1 MTTVAFIGL
10 GNMGYPMAG
19 HLANAGLRVQ
29 VWNRTHSKAQRWAT
43 DFPGTAYED
52 PALAVQSAEIVFL
65 CVGRDDDVRDLLTG
79 THRLIEHLQPN
90 ALIIDHT
97 TTSAHLAEDMA
108 NACTK
113 AGVRFAD
120 VPVSG
125 GQQGAINGQLSLMAG
140 CAENDYDDI
149 VRITAPYTRLIE
161 RMGNPGSGQKT
172 KMVNQICVAGL
183 IQALAEGLQ
192 FARNAGLD
200 AEQVM
205 NVIGQGAASSWQLQ
219 NRHQTMLAGNFNHG
233 FAVNWMRKDLQI
245 CLQEAL
251 HNGSSLPV
259 TALVDQ
265 FYGELQQQG
274 AGTLDTSALL
284 LRLPGSRSG

>member
-1 MTTVAFIGL
+1 MATIAFLGL

-19 HLANAGLRVQ
+19 HLANSGHQLRVF
-29 VWNRTHSKAQRWAT
+29 NRTHNKAQRWVEE
-43 DFPGTAYED
+43 FPGTACTT
-52 PALAVQSAEIVFL
+52 PATTTHNADAVIL
-65 CVGRDDDVRDLLTG
+65 CVGRDADVRELLNDQ
-79 THRLIEHLQPN
+79 LLAQLQPGT
-90 ALIIDHT
+90 LLIDHT
-97 TTSAHLAEDMA
+97 TTSARLAEELA
-108 NACTK
+108 ARC
-113 AGVRFAD
+113 AEQGLRFAD

-140 CAENDYDDI
+140 CAAADYDDI

-161 RMGNPGSGQKT
+161 RLGNPGCGQKA

-205 NVIGQGAASSWQLQ
+205 KVIGQGAASSWQLQ
-219 NRHQTMLAGNFNHG
+219 NRHQTMLNGEFDHG
-233 FAVNWMRKDLQI
+233 FAVDWMRKDLQI

-274 AGTLDTSALL
+274 AGKLDTSALL
-284 LRLPGSRSG
+284 LRLPKSSR